1 MSRIGDAMRKA
12 DQASD
17 HQPSE
22 FGSEGGWLSGDGTAS
37 PAGLSA
43 DHDRMHPDIF
53 QDLTDTPSAATVGE
67 SAVNAEVLDISAG
80 GAVISTSADAVPG
93 QRGQLRTLLDREPF
107 TASVEVLRVE
117 EGTRDG
123 HVSRNRVGLSFW
135 NLDENSRRTL
145 QRFVKND
152 PKAR

>member
-1 MSRIGDAMRKA
+1 MSSSHDGLEG
-12 DQASD
+12 
-17 HQPSE
+17 PP
-22 FGSEGGWLSGDGTAS
+22 GSSGFIERRRYPRRRAA
-37 PAGLSA
+37 PNLV
-43 DHDRMHPDIF
+43 
-53 QDLTDTPSAATVGE
+53 LTIPTV
-67 SAVNAEVLDISAG
+67 VNAEVLDISAG

-107 TASVEVLRVE
+107 SASVEVLRVE

-123 HVSRNRVGLSFW
+123 HVRRNRVGLTFW

-152 PKAR
+152 PKTR